1 MKRLT
6 IIFNIPTRKEASH
19 ETITGHSQF
28 YGFSKNEL
36 WKKIRSRIT
45 VIFLTNLILVLITRK
60 SRPFHLMKFCHSRSV
75 QFKYYPR
82 GPDMLGDILTRCSG
96 VARSFAP
103 SLQQNVMI
111 NYYSILHGIL

>member
-60 SRPFHLMKFCHSRSV
+60 SRPFHLMKFCRCRSV
-75 QFKYYPR
+75 QFKDYPR
-82 GPDMLGDILTRCSG
+82 GPDMLGIS
-96 VARSFAP
+96 
-103 SLQQNVMI
+103 
-111 NYYSILHGIL
+111 